1 VGAYKAERNKM
12 AKKPSKRREAL
23 LKKVD
28 ATKEYSV
35 DEAMATLKD
44 LKSAKFDETV
54 EVAFNLNVD
63 PRHADQMVR
72 GSVVLPN
79 GTGKKV
85 RVAVFAKDAKADEAK
100 EAGADLVGA
109 ADLIEDIQAGKIDFD
124 IVIST
129 PDMMGVLGKVAR
141 ILGPKGLMPNPKTGT
156 VTMDVAKAVKNA
168 KGGQVNFR
176 VDKKGNIHAGIGKI
190 SFDIEKIKENFVTL
204 VETINKAKPSSAKG
218 RYITNAAISL
228 TMSPS
233 ITLDASEVMDIKA
246 K

>member
-1 VGAYKAERNKM
+1 VGASKRRNKM
-12 AKKPSKRREAL
+12 AKKVSKRREAL

-35 DEAMATLKD
+35 DEAMKVLKD

-54 EVAFNLNVD
+54 EVALNLNID
-63 PRHADQMVR
+63 PRHADQMIR

-79 GTGKKV
+79 GTGKTV

-100 EAGADLVGA
+100 AAGADLVGA
-109 ADLIEDIQAGKIDFD
+109 ADLIEDIQAGKLDFD

-156 VTMDVAKAVKNA
+156 VTMDVAKAVENA

-176 VDKKGNIHAGIGKI
+176 VDKKGNIHAGIGKV
-190 SFDIEKIKENFVTL
+190 SFSEDAIKENFVTL
-204 VETINKAKPSSAKG
+204 METINRAKPASAKG
-218 RYITNAAISL
+218 RFISNGAISL

-233 ITLDASEVMDIKA
+233 ITLDTTELMDLK
-246 K
+246 

>member
-1 VGAYKAERNKM
+1 M

-35 DEAMATLKD
+35 DEAMKTLKD

-54 EVAFNLNVD
+54 EVALNLNVD
-63 PRHADQMVR
+63 PRHADQMIR

-79 GTGKKV
+79 GTGKTV

-100 EAGADLVGA
+100 AAGADLVGA

-141 ILGPKGLMPNPKTGT
+141 VLGPKGLMPNPKTGT
-156 VTMDVAKAVKNA
+156 VTMDVAKAVENA

-190 SFDIEKIKENFVTL
+190 SFSEDAIKENFITL
-204 VETINKAKPSSAKG
+204 MEVINRAKPASAKG
-218 RYITNAAISL
+218 RFITNAAISL

-233 ITLDASEVMDIKA
+233 ITLDTSEVMDIK
-246 K
+246 

>member
-1 VGAYKAERNKM
+1 M

-23 LKKVD
+23 LKMVD

-35 DEAMATLKD
+35 DEAMKTLKT

-54 EVAFNLNVD
+54 EIALNLNVD

-100 EAGADLVGA
+100 AAGADLVGA

-156 VTMDVAKAVKNA
+156 VTMDVAKAVENA

-190 SFDIEKIKENFVTL
+190 SFSEDAIKENFVTL
-204 VETINKAKPSSAKG
+204 LETINKAKPASAKG
-218 RYITNAAISL
+218 RFISNAAISL

-233 ITLDASEVMDIKA
+233 ITLDSSEVMDIK
-246 K
+246 

>member
-1 VGAYKAERNKM
+1 M

-23 LKKVD
+23 LKLVD
-28 ATKEYSV
+28 VTKTYSV
-35 DEAMATLKD
+35 DEAMATLKN

-54 EVAFNLNVD
+54 EVALNLNVD

-79 GTGKKV
+79 GTGKTV

-100 EAGADLVGA
+100 AAGADLVGST
-109 ADLIEDIQAGKIDFD
+109 DLIESIQAGNIDFD

-129 PDMMGVLGKVAR
+129 PDMMGVLGKEAR

-156 VTMDVAKAVKNA
+156 VTMDVAKAVENA

-176 VDKKGNIHAGIGKI
+176 VDKKGNIHAGIGKV
-190 SFDIEKIKENFVTL
+190 SFSEEKIKENFVTL
-204 VETINKAKPSSAKG
+204 LETINKAKPASAKG
-218 RYITNAAISL
+218 RYITNGAISL

-233 ITLDASEVMDIKA
+233 ITLDTAELMEMK
-246 K
+246 